1 MRVMFG
7 RRAPHALLSFL
18 AVACVLNAPAA
29 VANTLCTRIIQSPE
43 YPVPMAERESDR
55 QVQAHVLP
63 GFVAD
68 GDRLAGQ
75 GRLADAVASYARV
88 FSGFQ
93 YKGTYPGNSRCLS
106 KDFYQ
111 EVADKLRAVAS
122 RLAEQR
128 SAKGYMLDE
137 SHEYGGEFQ
146 RGALRLY
153 LTSNQYD
160 EFVSKAFAYAA
171 SELRERDIDRELA
184 GLVNNRLDELRRQR
198 ERGTEAHN
206 RGLVNDLTP
215 LLDEELAAFD
225 QLSDFE
231 ARLAVH
237 LAPLYPKLADQ
248 CLAEEEQLHSQ
259 LVTVDSPV
267 VANMRFGVG
276 LGDFENCVDRLAKH
290 PTQMARLQTR
300 ANERGQAFMAADR
313 FEIAAVYFE
322 VADNESGRA
331 RADDLA
337 KRQQEQRV
345 SEMVKGV
352 EADLAKMQKS
362 EDEKAAF
369 EKEAEDMAAE
379 FGFDLDE

>member
-1 MRVMFG
+1 MCASSVS
-7 RRAPHALLSFL
+7 AE
-18 AVACVLNAPAA
+18 
-29 VANTLCTRIIQSPE
+29 TLCTRIIQSGE
-43 YPVPMAERESDR
+43 YPIPMDEREGDR
-55 QVQAHVLP
+55 QVQGHVLP
-63 GFVAD
+63 GFVAE
-68 GDRLAGQ
+68 GDRLAGE
-75 GRLADAVASYARV
+75 GKLADAVAAYAKV

-93 YKGTYPGNSRCLS
+93 YRGVYFSGGRCLS

-111 EVADKLRAVAS
+111 TAADKLRAVAS
-122 RLAEQR
+122 ELAER
-128 SAKGYMLDE
+128 RRAKGYMLDE

-171 SELRERDIDRELA
+171 SELRERDIDRELV

-225 QLSDFE
+225 KLGGFGE
-231 ARLAVH
+231 RLAAQ
-237 LAPLYPKLADQ
+237 LEPLYPKLTDQ
-248 CLAEEEQLHSQ
+248 WLAEEARFHQQL
-259 LVTVDSPV
+259 LATD
-267 VANMRFGVG
+267 G
-276 LGDFENCVDRLAKH
+276 LTAQMMLHDKARNSLEDGIDRLADH
-290 PTQMARLQTR
+290 PAEVARLQAR
-300 ANERGQAFMAADR
+300 ADQRGRVFMTAGR
-313 FEIAAVYFE
+313 FESAEAYFDL
-322 VADNESGRA
+322 AGNEAERA
-331 RADDLA
+331 RAARLA
-337 KRQQEQRV
+337 EQQSDERSRKLVQ
-345 SEMVKGV
+345 GV
-352 EADLAKMQKS
+352 EADVRKMQKS